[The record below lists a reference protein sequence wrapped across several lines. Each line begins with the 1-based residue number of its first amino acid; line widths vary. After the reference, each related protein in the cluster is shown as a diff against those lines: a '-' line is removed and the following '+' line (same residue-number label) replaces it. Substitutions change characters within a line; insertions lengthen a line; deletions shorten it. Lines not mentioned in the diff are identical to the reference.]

1 MLRLNNTFVR
11 APSLGA
17 AFDANNDLYV
27 LPCGTRVL
35 HRDGRVTH
43 GNDTSLH
50 GLAYRALREYNSRR
64 AARPAPVS
72 TELESLV
79 SAIASRRGVTLP
91 PVKGSRP

>member
-11 APSLGA
+11 APLPGA

-27 LPCGTRVL
+27 LHCGTRVL
-35 HRDGRVTH
+35 HRDGHVTH

-50 GLAYRALREYNSRR
+50 GLAYRALRDYNARR
-64 AARPAPVS
+64 AARPAHAS

-79 SAIASRRGVTLP
+79 ASIASRRGVSLP
-91 PVKGSRP
+91 PVMESRS